1 VRFAAWLIGELC
13 PRGGALPAL
22 VDQAHGWLRDQRL
35 LPPPAREL
43 ERLVRAARRRV
54 EQDLLTRITAALSPA
69 ARASID
75 RALDEADAVTGFTSL
90 KADPGRVGLDSVLR
104 ASTKLAFLR
113 DLRLPGAVLSS
124 VHPKMLERFRRRL
137 SNESAW
143 EVRQHPTERR
153 HALCAVFLHA
163 QQRAITDGLVELLIQ
178 IVHKIAVNAE
188 RKVVRELLHDFSRVH
203 GKERL
208 LGRIAEASL
217 GNPDGTIREVLYPLV
232 GEDVLINLLR
242 EYKASGPAYT
252 KKVHTVVRTS
262 YGGHYRRM
270 LPEILNVLAFRCNNV
285 RHRPILEA
293 LDWVRRHRDLNR
305 RHAWLDQGIP
315 IDGVVPGKWRDLV
328 LEEDVAGRT
337 KINRIN
343 YEICVLQ
350 SLRECLRVKEIW
362 VEGADRY
369 RNPDEDV
376 PRDFGVNRELRRQR
390 DQLARSQGEHQETE
404 LGGAESAGEEREN
417 DKAQQFEAKLRRDRP
432 RQIDGDDAAFQRAL
446 PSVRWFNSGR
456 AATQLSLRAANT
468 RAAILRSSRPWRSFG
483 LNGKSPP
490 SRIRPS
496 P

>member
-1 VRFAAWLIGELC
+1 M
-13 PRGGALPAL
+13 
-22 VDQAHGWLRDQRL
+22 
-35 LPPPAREL
+35 
-43 ERLVRAARRRV
+43 
-54 EQDLLTRITAALSPA
+54 
-69 ARASID
+69 
-75 RALDEADAVTGFTSL
+75 
-90 KADPGRVGLDSVLR
+90 LR

-113 DLRLPGAVLSS
+113 DLRLPGAAVERPPQDAGTLSAPA
-124 VHPKMLERFRRRL
+124 HQRERL
-137 SNESAW
+137 GGEA
-143 EVRQHPTERR
+143 HPTERR

-163 QQRAITDGLVELLIQ
+163 QQRAITDGLVELLIS

-188 RKVVRELLHDFSRVH
+188 RKVVRELLHDFSKVH
-203 GKERL
+203 GKDRL

-270 LPEILNVLAFRCNNV
+270 LPEILNVLAFRCNNA

-305 RHAWLDQGIP
+305 RHAWHIS

-328 LEEDVAGRT
+328 LEEDAAGRT

-362 VEGADRY
+362 VEGADCY

-376 PRDFGVNRELRRQR
+376 PRDFGVNRAAYYQELGQPMDAARFTADLRRTMT
-390 DQLARSQGEHQETE
+390 EH
-404 LGGAESAGEEREN
+404 
-417 DKAQQFEAKLRRDRP
+417 LRRLDQNLPRDRDVRLRSRGKNRIAVTP
-432 RQIDGDDAAFQRAL
+432 LAPQPEADGLEPLKAELAGAGRWSACWTCKEADLRTGFTEAFASSGDRETLDRATLRRRLLLCLYGMGTNTGLRRVAAGRGSQLQRA
-446 PSVRWFNSGR
+446 SAR
-456 AATQLSLRAANT
+456 AAGFCIATACAKRSARWSARRCTPAIGRSGATAPRPVRPTVSSSAHGT
-468 RAAILRSSRPWRSFG
+468 RT
-483 LNGKSPP
+483 
-490 SRIRPS
+490 
-496 P
+496 